1 MDAKNPDDSTRSKI
15 ESMRL
20 KDGMQGN
27 GRPATV
33 SCIVSSI
40 DSQAARG

>member
-1 MDAKNPDDSTRSKI
+1 MDAKNPDGSTRSKT

-20 KDGMQGN
+20 KDGIPGN

-33 SCIVSSI
+33 PCIVSSI